1 MAITEASPQVTQRPG
16 TAYVY
21 EPLSSEDRMFLLC
34 ERRDVHMHVAATLIF
49 ETGPSRGG
57 RDGGID
63 VERIV
68 RYVESRLE
76 LVPRYRQRLRTTP
89 LTGNPVWIDDDR
101 FDLAFHVRPVPA
113 PPPGDDVAL
122 KKLASHVIS
131 TPLDRSRP
139 LWKMWIVTGL
149 QGNRFAVIVKMHH
162 CMVDGI
168 AGADLLA
175 VLLASAPTHEV
186 EGPRPFVPRPA
197 PARWELLR
205 DTVWQRLQLPITLG
219 RATRRLL
226 TGDAAAQWLAYG
238 RGLCETAAA
247 AAWPAPESPLNR
259 PIGRH
264 RRFDWTV
271 LDFGEVQG
279 VRARLGGTVND
290 VALAVVAGALRRFL
304 LERHPDS
311 ELRDLRVMIP
321 VNVRNG
327 GERHLLGNHVS
338 AWLMTLPVREA
349 GVARRYAA
357 VCAATQALKAS
368 RQHLGG
374 QLVTSAGSTLLA
386 LGSRVVERLRP
397 YNLLVTNVP
406 GPRDTLYLLG
416 ARLRCVYPEA
426 PLFPGQGV
434 GIALFSYADALC
446 LGIHADCH
454 VVPDTERLVEAVHA
468 AFDEL
473 LALAGMDRAAAGTPP
488 WVREAVA

>member
-1 MAITEASPQVTQRPG
+1 
-16 TAYVY
+16 
-21 EPLSSEDRMFLLC
+21 MFLLC

-49 ETGPSRGG
+49 DTATARGG

-101 FDLAFHVRPVPA
+101 FDVAFHVRHVTL
-113 PPPGDDVAL
+113 PPPGDDAIL
-122 KKLASHVIS
+122 KKLASHIIS

-139 LWKMWIVTGL
+139 LWKLWVVTGL
-149 QGNRFAVIVKMHH
+149 QGNRFAMVIKMHH

-175 VLLASAPTHEV
+175 ALLTPAPTQAV
-186 EGPRPFVPRPA
+186 DAPRPFAPRRA

-205 DTVWQRLQLPITLG
+205 DAVWDRLQLPATLG
-219 RATRRLL
+219 RATRRLM
-226 TGDAAAQWLAYG
+226 TGDGAAQWLAYG
-238 RGLCETAAA
+238 RGLWEMVAAA
-247 AAWPAPESPLNR
+247 GWPAPESPLNR

-271 LDFGEVQG
+271 LDLGEVRA

-290 VALAVVAGALRRFL
+290 VALAIVAGALRRFL
-304 LERHPDS
+304 LERHPDI
-311 ELRDLRVMIP
+311 ELRDLRVMVP
-321 VNVRNG
+321 VNVRSG

-338 AWLMTLPVREA
+338 GWLMTLPVREA
-349 GVARRYAA
+349 DAGRRYAA
-357 VCAATQALKAS
+357 VRAATEALKAS

-374 QLVTSAGSTLLA
+374 QLVTSAGSTLLS
-386 LGSRVVERLRP
+386 LGLRVVERLRP

-406 GPRDTLYLLG
+406 GPRDALYLLG
-416 ARLRCVYPEA
+416 ARLRFVYPEA
-426 PLFPGQGV
+426 PLFPSQGLGV
-434 GIALFSYADALC
+434 ALFSYADTLC

-454 VVPDTERLVEAVHA
+454 VLPDTERLVEAVHA

-473 LALAGMDRAAAGTPP
+473 AALAGEGHGTVAMPH
-488 WVREAVA
+488 WARDAVA

>member
-1 MAITEASPQVTQRPG
+1 MTVTEASTQMTRNRG

-49 ETGPSRGG
+49 DAGPSRAG

-101 FDLAFHVRPVPA
+101 FDLAFHVRRVPA
-113 PPPGDDVAL
+113 PPPGDDAAL
-122 KKLASHVIS
+122 KRLASHVIS

-149 QGNRFAVIVKMHH
+149 RDSRFALIVKMHH

-175 VLLASAPTHEV
+175 VLLTSAPTHRV
-186 EGPRPFVPRPA
+186 EEPRPFVPRPA

-205 DTVWQRLQLPITLG
+205 DTVWERLQLPITLG
-219 RATRRLL
+219 RATGRLL

-238 RGLCETAAA
+238 RGLWETVAAA
-247 AAWPAPESPLNR
+247 GWPAPESPLNR
-259 PIGRH
+259 SIGRH

-271 LDFGEVQG
+271 LDLGEVQA

-338 AWLMTLPVREA
+338 AWLMMLPVHEA
-349 GVARRYAA
+349 SGERRYAA
-357 VCAATQALKAS
+357 VRAATQALKAS

-374 QLVTSAGSTLLA
+374 QLVTSTGSTLLS
-386 LGSRVVERLRP
+386 LGLRVAERLRP

-406 GPRDTLYLLG
+406 GPRDGLYLLG
-416 ARLRCVYPEA
+416 ARLRFVYPEA

-434 GIALFSYADALC
+434 GVALFSYADTLC
-446 LGIHADCH
+446 LGVHADCH
-454 VVPDTERLVEAVHA
+454 VVPDTERLVAAVHA

-473 LALAGMDRAAAGTPP
+473 LALAGVDHATPGSP
-488 WVREAVA
+488 SWAREAVA